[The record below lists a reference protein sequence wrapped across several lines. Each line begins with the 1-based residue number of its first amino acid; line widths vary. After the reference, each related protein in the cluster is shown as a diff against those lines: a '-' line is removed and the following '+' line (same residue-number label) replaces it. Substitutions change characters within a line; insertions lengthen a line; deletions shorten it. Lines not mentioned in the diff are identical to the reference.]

1 MIGKVCPRGSRASG
15 LLSAFAPAS
24 ARLFAEIAH
33 DDPQPWKQQLAS
45 AASQW
50 MTYRMHSN

>member
-1 MIGKVCPRGSRASG
+1 LTRAHAVSV
-15 LLSAFAPAS
+15 FATAS
-24 ARLFAEIAH
+24 ARLFAEITH

-50 MTYRMHSN
+50 MAHRASSN